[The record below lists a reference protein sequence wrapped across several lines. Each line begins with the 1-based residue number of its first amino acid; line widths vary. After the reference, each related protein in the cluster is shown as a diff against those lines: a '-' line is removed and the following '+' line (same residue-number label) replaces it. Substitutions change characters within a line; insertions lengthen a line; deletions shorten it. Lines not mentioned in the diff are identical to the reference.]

1 MPVVFPDELEGGLRG
16 PNPAAKNL
24 VSNAMRQAGID
35 KNSRLLSRTGSGSFQ
50 QQRLYM
56 DQYAPGDDGY
66 MHHGTLDA
74 KTGHTA
80 SLPCFRLHNDVK
92 SLFYNPDATLDKR
105 LARVSTYQ
113 DHHMGTLIFKDKKL
127 GRLPTPAT
135 SDADEEDE
143 PLRQRLPFGLSGPS
157 SLTGLP
163 VFAAPAPVDL
173 HPEGTPKT
181 LDDLLDILRL
191 HKPGKKIIEI
201 AGDIDIKETFVTTA
215 IIHVHGI
222 GPARRPVLAV
232 LCRRLPNNHIIAMH
246 PDWQLGDSSPTDK
259 VLLLRVTKQIH
270 VHIQFKLEIRV

>member
-50 QQRLYM
+50 QQR
-56 DQYAPGDDGY
+56 
-66 MHHGTLDA
+66 
-74 KTGHTA
+74 
-80 SLPCFRLHNDVK
+80 HNDVK

>member
-1 MPVVFPDELEGGLRG
+1 MPVVFPDELEGGLIGR
-16 PNPAAKNL
+16 NTAARNL
-24 VSNAMRQAGID
+24 VSHAMRQAGID
-35 KNSRLLSRTGSGSFQ
+35 QNSRLLSRTGSGSIQ

-56 DQYAPGDDGY
+56 DQYAPDEDGY
-66 MHHGTLDA
+66 MHHRTLDA
-74 KTGHTA
+74 KTGHT
-80 SLPCFRLHNDVK
+80 HNDVK
-92 SLFYNPDATLDKR
+92 SLFYNPDAPADKR
-105 LARVSTYQ
+105 LARISTNQ
-113 DHHMGTLIFKDKKL
+113 DHHKGTLIFKDKKL

-135 SDADEEDE
+135 SDTDDEDE
-143 PLRQRLPFGLSGPS
+143 PLRQKLPLGSFGLSGPS
-157 SLTGLP
+157 STSAGLP

-181 LDDLLDILRL
+181 LDDLLDILRQ

-232 LCRRLPNNHIIAMH
+232 LCRRLPNNHIILAH

-259 VLLLRVTKQIH
+259 VLILRITKQIH
-270 VHIQFKLEIRV
+270 VHIQFKLEIPV